1 MRIWFK
7 MMKNNHLLRDTTI
20 TDESDETRTH
30 KVFHAL
36 EEVCYEF
43 DLGKP
48 IWLEANV
55 NEFKRHAK
63 TRFTQ
68 DSFIEQIDFDL
79 LSEEETAIMCIS
91 NEQCQNRNSKNCLL
105 AEHIFAGTILI
116 GRLTGSPRNL

>member
-43 DLGKP
+43 DLSKP
-48 IWLEANV
+48 IWLEHNIE
-55 NEFKRHAK
+55 EFKRVDK
-63 TRFTQ
+63 TRFRS
-68 DSFIEQIDFDL
+68 DNFIDGIEFD
-79 LSEEETAIMCIS
+79 
-91 NEQCQNRNSKNCLL
+91 CLL
-105 AEHIFAGTILI
+105 YTSP
-116 GRLTGSPRNL
+116 SPRD